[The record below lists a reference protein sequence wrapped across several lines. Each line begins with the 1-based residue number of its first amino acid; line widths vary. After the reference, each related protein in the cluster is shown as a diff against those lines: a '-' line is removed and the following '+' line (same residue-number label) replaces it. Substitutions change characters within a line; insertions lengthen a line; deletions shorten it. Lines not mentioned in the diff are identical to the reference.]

1 MNISEEILLSVSR
14 KWLKENAVPVHL
26 LLLIYVKKKKKL
38 LILLIV
44 VRISFIG
51 IFEMTLR

>member
-1 MNISEEILLSVSR
+1 MNISEELLLSVSR

-26 LLLIYVKKKKKL
+26 LLLIYVKKKL

>member
-1 MNISEEILLSVSR
+1 MNISEELLLSVSR

-26 LLLIYVKKKKKL
+26 LLLIYVKKKKL